1 METITLKETIIV
13 IKQHGNLDE
22 IFDFFK
28 NFGTKDIYKL
38 KDVKDW
44 LGY

>member
-1 METITLKETIIV
+1 METITLKEAIIV

-22 IFDFFK
+22 IFDFFQ

-38 KDVKDW
+38 EDLKNW